1 MVEKV
6 DLLDMAEL
14 GTLVELMNWLNWK
27 IVSIERIV
35 SIRRLGRID
44 KFSGNGSYYQH
55 RIGSLVELIVLAENE
70 KLLKYQKNTKI
81 WKCLTTFKMSESKQQ
96 IHKH

>member
-1 MVEKV
+1 
-6 DLLDMAEL
+6 MAEL
-14 GTLVELMNWLNWK
+14 GTLVELMNWSNWK

-44 KFSGNGSYYQH
+44 KFSGNGSYYWH
-55 RIGSLVELIVLAENE
+55 RIGRMVVLIDLVELIVLAEKE